1 MRLWLK
7 LALVAGMTL
16 AILVPLMLIRAVIH
30 ERQQYRA
37 EAVTSVAAT
46 VGGAQTIAG
55 PVLRIP
61 YTFMAESQVENK
73 DGSVRTVRERTGST
87 LVVFPE
93 TLTAKGV
100 MKPETRRRGL
110 HEVRVFEWQ
119 GEVAAT
125 FNVELPSSSD
135 PAADIQIGT
144 PVLVY
149 GISDVRGVRG
159 TPVLRVGGQDVALQQ
174 GGGTDG
180 VSGMHAELAAPAP
193 GSTLQL
199 DARLTMTLS
208 GTETLSFLPVG
219 QRNDIALK
227 SDWPHPQFQ
236 GLSASHDITAGGFE
250 ANWQI
255 NALATTAQQRWK
267 NGNWSAGAGG
277 SGDYQPQPADAIG
290 DARDMAQVSLMDPV
304 NTYVNADRATK
315 YGILFVL
322 LTFIGFFMFELVKQI
337 RVHPIQYLL
346 VGLAIAIFFL
356 LLVSLSE
363 HIPFARAY
371 GAAALAC
378 IGLITFYLS
387 AVLGS
392 AVRAAGFG
400 AMLVTLYAALYG
412 LLIMEDNALVVGAG
426 LLFVILAGIM
436 IVTRRM
442 DWYALS
448 GAGPRKPPP
457 LRPQPAVEDAA
468 IIP

>member
-7 LALVAGMTL
+7 LAVVAGMTL
-16 AILVPLMLIRAVIH
+16 AILVPLMMIRVVIH
-30 ERQQYRA
+30 ERQRYRA

-61 YTFMAESQVENK
+61 YTFMVERQLENK

-87 LVVFPE
+87 LVAFPA
-93 TLTAKGV
+93 TLAANGDMT
-100 MKPETRRRGL
+100 PETRRRGL

-125 FNVELPSSSD
+125 FRVDVPSVTD
-135 PAADIQIGT
+135 PAADLQIGT

-159 TPVLRVGGQDVALQQ
+159 TPVLRVDGQSIALQQ
-174 GGGTDG
+174 GGGIDG
-180 VSGMHAELAAPAP
+180 VTGMHAELGTPVA
-193 GSTLQL
+193 GTTLEL
-199 DARLTMTLS
+199 DARLSLTLS
-208 GTETLSFLPVG
+208 GTETLSFLPLA
-219 QRNDIALK
+219 QRNAITLR
-227 SDWPHPQFQ
+227 SPWPHPQFQ
-236 GLSASHDITAGGFE
+236 GLSASHQITADGFE
-250 ANWQI
+250 ADWEI
-255 NALATTAQQRWK
+255 NALATTAQQRWQSRD
-267 NGNWSAGAGG
+267 WSAGAGG
-277 SGDYQPQPADAIG
+277 SDGYQPQPVDAIG

-322 LTFIGFFMFELVKQI
+322 LTFVGFCMFEVIRQI

-363 HIPFARAY
+363 HIAFGSAY
-371 GAAALAC
+371 LVAALAC
-378 IGLITFYLS
+378 IGLIVFYLT
-387 AVLGS
+387 AVLRSVWHAG
-392 AVRAAGFG
+392 GFG
-400 AMLVTLYAALYG
+400 ALLITLYAALYG

-426 LLFVILAGIM
+426 LLFVILAAIM
-436 IVTRRM
+436 TATRRL
-442 DWYALS
+442 DWYALA
-448 GAGPRKPPP
+448 GATRLEPSPPP
-457 LRPQPAVEDAA
+457 AQLHPGATLAG
-468 IIP
+468 

>member
-73 DGSVRTVRERTGST
+73 DGTVRTVRERTGST
-87 LVVFPE
+87 LVVFPD
-93 TLTAKGV
+93 TLTAKGD

-119 GEVAAT
+119 GDVAAT
-125 FNVELPSSSD
+125 FKVQLPVRD
-135 PAADIQIGT
+135 EANDLRIGT

-159 TPVLRVGGQDVALQQ
+159 TPVLQVGGQAVELQQ
-174 GGGTDG
+174 GGGVDG
-180 VSGMHAELAAPAP
+180 VSGMHAELAVPAP

-208 GTETLSFLPVG
+208 GTETLSFLPLA
-219 QRNDIALK
+219 QRNDIALR
-227 SDWPHPQFQ
+227 SSWPHPQFQ
-236 GLSASHDITAGGFE
+236 GLSASHDITAGGFQ
-250 ANWQI
+250 ADWQI
-255 NALATTAQQRWK
+255 NALATTAQQRWR

-277 SGDYQPQPADAIG
+277 SDDYQPQPADAIG

-322 LTFIGFFMFELVKQI
+322 LTFIGFFMFELVRQI

-363 HIPFARAY
+363 HIAFAQAY

-436 IVTRRM
+436 IVTRKM

-457 LRPQPAVEDAA
+457 LRPQPAVDDAA
-468 IIP
+468 LIP